1 MAHLDAPEYAPFEA
15 LKHIDEFGT
24 ELWLARDLSKALEY
38 DTWRRFQDALNR
50 AMIACDHSAI
60 ERVLEASPR
69 IVFQRLR
76 QVSCEPKLGSEFVD
90 VLQCFKRGVFR
101 RVEMGHAIPP
111 AVVVGQETERS
122 SRDVY
127 EASS

>member
-1 MAHLDAPEYAPFEA
+1 MSFAVSPPASKFYHFDDLDKMVF
-15 LKHIDEFGT
+15 
-24 ELWLARDLSKALEY
+24 
-38 DTWRRFQDALNR
+38 NR
-50 AMIACDHSAI
+50 HFAMIACDHSAI

>member
-50 AMIACDHSAI
+50 AMIACDHS
-60 ERVLEASPR
+60 EMPVKDHFVE
-69 IVFQRLR
+69 V
-76 QVSCEPKLGSEFVD
+76 VKMVELGSGRAYR
-90 VLQCFKRGVFR
+90 KRHPPTQRFEEESGYPRSYGQR
-101 RVEMGHAIPP
+101 RACCQPFSHHAN
-111 AVVVGQETERS
+111 RS
-122 SRDVY
+122 ED
-127 EASS
+127 AA